1 MNSFA
6 SLDLLYF
13 VLAVAAL
20 WIGVML
26 TWLLFEAA
34 MFAHRVNKTIKDG
47 LAKLRAVESMISNIK
62 DRLEASSG
70 YLGML
75 AKGGEVLMGFM
86 EDKATKSR
94 RRRRSRDEDE
104 E

>member
-1 MNSFA
+1 MSFE

-13 VLAVAAL
+13 ILAIATV

-34 MFAHRVNKTIKDG
+34 IFAHRVNRTIKDG
-47 LAKLRAVESMISNIK
+47 LDKLRKFEEMISSIK

-70 YLGML
+70 YLGIL
-75 AKGGEVLMGFM
+75 TKVGEVAMGFM
-86 EDKATKSR
+86 ESKAKKSR
-94 RRRRSRDEDE
+94 RRSSIDEDDE
-104 E
+104 

>member
-13 VLAVAAL
+13 VLAIAAV

-34 MFAHRVNKTIKDG
+34 LFAHRTNKVIKDG
-47 LAKLRAVESMISNIK
+47 LDKLRKFEEMISSIK

-70 YLGML
+70 YMSIL
-75 AKGGEVLMGFM
+75 AKGGEALMGYM
-86 EDKATKSR
+86 GNKVKKNR
-94 RRRRSRDEDE
+94 RRRGDDDDE
-104 E
+104 

>member
-13 VLAVAAL
+13 ILAVAAV

-34 MFAHRVNKTIKDG
+34 LFARRVNRTVKDG
-47 LAKLRAVESMISNIK
+47 LDKLRKFEEMIASIR
-62 DRLEASSG
+62 DRLESSAG
-70 YLGML
+70 YMGIL
-75 AKGGEVLMGFM
+75 AKGGEALMSYMGN
-86 EDKATKSR
+86 KVKKSR
-94 RRRRSRDEDE
+94 RRRGDEDE

>member
-1 MNSFA
+1 MSNFA

-13 VLAVAAL
+13 VLAIAAV

-34 MFAHRVNKTIKDG
+34 LFARRVNRTVKDG
-47 LAKLRAVESMISNIK
+47 LDKLRKVEQIIVSIK

-70 YLGML
+70 YLGVL
-75 AKGGEVLMGFM
+75 AKGGEALMGFM
-86 EDKATKSR
+86 EKKAKKGR
-94 RRRRSRDEDE
+94 RRRDEDE
-104 E
+104 D

>member
-13 VLAVAAL
+13 ILAIAAV

-34 MFAHRVNKTIKDG
+34 LFAHRTNRAIKDG
-47 LAKLRAVESMISNIK
+47 LDKIRKFEQMVSNIK
-62 DRLEASSG
+62 ERLEASSG
-70 YLGML
+70 YLGVL
-75 AKGGEVLMGFM
+75 AKGGEALMGYM
-86 EDKATKSR
+86 EGKAKKGR
-94 RRRRSRDEDE
+94 RRRGDDDE